1 MRRHQARPLT
11 REAGLF
17 CHSGKSIRRSVSLPP
32 MPDFST
38 LYQLASAQPI
48 GAAALAIIA
57 ALLLAALLFRKLK
70 PWQSYLRPQPIL
82 TANER
87 EFYHRLTRALPTYP
101 IFPQVAMSAL
111 IGLDS
116 RLSQRQ
122 QFAIR
127 RRFGWKYCDF
137 VICAPYTLD
146 ILLIIELDDRTH
158 DAGSDRKR
166 DAMMRAAGYQT
177 QRYHSKNKPSVAEL
191 AEHFAKLLPTLK
203 R

>member
-1 MRRHQARPLT
+1 M
-11 REAGLF
+11 
-17 CHSGKSIRRSVSLPP
+17 
-32 MPDFST
+32 MDFSA
-38 LYQLASAQPI
+38 LYQFAAGQPYAI
-48 GAAALAIIA
+48 ALPAAVL
-57 ALLLAALLFRKLK
+57 LLLAGAALFRKLK

-146 ILLIIELDDRTH
+146 ILLIVELDDRTH

-177 QRYHSKNKPSVAEL
+177 QRYQSKNKPSVAEL